1 MVLKFRL
8 ISNEQDDFIRDFEI
22 LDEQTFF
29 RLHVAIQDNLHF
41 DKSQIAS
48 FFICNNKW
56 EKEQEITLFELSDEE
71 SAKVLVM
78 DNTRMSDFMHD
89 IHDKMLYVFDVFNER
104 LFFIE
109 LVEIL
114 NQDSSKEYPF
124 CSFEKGQAPQQVFM
138 DPIFS
143 PKDLDESLRLNDTS
157 LDNEIYGDDE
167 MLGNDDLDKL
177 GFDQQIF
184 DDSYPDEE

>member
-8 ISNEQDDFIRDFEI
+8 ISNEQDDFIRDIEI
-22 LDEQTFF
+22 LDDQTFF
-29 RLHVAIQDNLHF
+29 HLHEAIQDNLHF

-48 FFICNNKW
+48 FFICNQQW
-56 EKEQEITLFELSDEE
+56 EKEQEITLFELSEEE

-78 DNTRMSDFMHD
+78 DHTKIGDFMQGT
-89 IHDKMLYVFDVFNER
+89 HDKMLYVFDVFNER

-114 NQDSSKEYPF
+114 KQDPSKSYPC
-124 CSFEKGQAPQQVFM
+124 CSFEKGHPPQQVYM
-138 DPIFS
+138 DSIFTS
-143 PKDLDESLRLNDTS
+143 KLQEENLPLADTS
-157 LDNEIYGDDE
+157 LDDEMFDDE
-167 MLGNDDLDKL
+167 DLDRL

-184 DDSYPDEE
+184 DDSFPDEE